1 MPLAW
6 AHPTVDDAV
15 RAVLASGGGAM
26 AIEAAGEAAARAA
39 LEQAVTPFTQA
50 DGSVSMRNVF
60 RFAIARRIYGAT
72 AVTPPSIA
80 TSAPLM

>member
-39 LEQAVTPFTQA
+39 LERAVIPFTRP

-60 RFAIARRIYGAT
+60 RFAIARR
-72 AVTPPSIA
+72 VD
-80 TSAPLM
+80 

>member
-1 MPLAW
+1 MSGCWLTPASNRPRRGEVPLAW
-6 AHPTVDDAV
+6 AHDTVDDAV

-39 LEQAVTPFTQA
+39 LEGAVVPFTRS

-60 RFAIARRIYGAT
+60 RFAIARRG
-72 AVTPPSIA
+72 
-80 TSAPLM
+80 